1 MTSQINPNN
10 VNGNFPIAG
19 VPNNTQGFRD
29 NFTNI
34 KTNFEFAETEIDELQ
49 SKSIL
54 KSALSGAALDN
65 NVGNNLVYNAR
76 VQGISGTFVQI
87 ANTAGFINIDASAG
101 PYQSIVMGGNIN
113 LAFTANT
120 WPSAG
125 SYGKVRV
132 EITGTT
138 GQTITLPAAVTQ
150 GALGIQGINAGVI
163 TLAASGTYEFDFSTT
178 DGGASLTVFDLNR
191 PLNYYTNTVTVA
203 ATTPSTSA
211 GTGALIVAGGV
222 GVAGNLYVTGDIVG
236 NLVVTGQTF
245 TGNVSAGNFLASGL
259 VSATS
264 NVIGGNIS
272 TAGLVTATGNIIGGN
287 LNAAGLSLSGNVL
300 SAINMTAN
308 ITTTGGNLQAGNLL
322 TGGIASAT
330 GNITGGNLRTTGQ
343 ISATSNIT
351 GGNLNVAGNVVGG
364 NVSTAG
370 LITATGNI
378 TSAANIGAG
387 NVNATLFT
395 GTTVSVTGNVTAGNL
410 NAAGLS
416 LTSNV
421 VSALNV
427 TGNVTGGNINTGA
440 QVVATGNV
448 SGGNIVTA
456 ALVRGQ
462 TVSATAN
469 VVGGN
474 VSTAGLITATGNI
487 TGGNINTGAQ
497 VVATGNITGGN
508 INTGAQV
515 SATGNITGNYFL
527 GNGSQLTG
535 ISSLTAISEG
545 TTNMTVNGSGGN
557 ISTTIGG
564 TSNVAVFASTGINVL
579 GTVSASGNV
588 TGGNLLTLGLISAT
602 GNVTGGNINTGAQVV
617 ATGNVTGGN
626 LTTGAQVVA
635 TGNVTGGNL
644 RTAGQ
649 LLAASATAIAA
660 GGSQSLG
667 LEFSSTAD
675 FGIFFG
681 SGAPTISAA
690 QGSLYLRSDGT
701 TTNNRMYVN
710 TDGLTAWT
718 AVTTAS

>member
-34 KTNFEFAETEIDELQ
+34 KTNFEFAETEIDDLQ
-49 SKSIL
+49 SKAIL
-54 KSALSGAALDN
+54 KSALAGGTLDN

-76 VQGISGTFVQI
+76 VQGISGTLVQI

-125 SYGKVRV
+125 AYGKVRV
-132 EITGTT
+132 EITGTS
-138 GQTITLPAAVTQ
+138 GQTITLPTAVTQ
-150 GALGIQGINAGVI
+150 GTQGIQGINAGVI
-163 TLAASGTYEFDFSTT
+163 TLAASGTYEFDFSTS

-191 PLNYYTNTVTVA
+191 PLSYFTNPLTVA
-203 ATTPSTSA
+203 ATTVSTSA
-211 GTGALIVAGGV
+211 GSGALVVSGGV
-222 GVAGNLYVTGDIVG
+222 GINGNLYVSGDIVG
-236 NLVVTGQTF
+236 NFVVTGQTF
-245 TGNVSAGNFLASGL
+245 TGNVSAGNFLSSGL

-264 NVIGGNIS
+264 DVIGGNIS
-272 TAGLVTATGNIIGGN
+272 TAGLVTATGNITGGN

-343 ISATSNIT
+343 VSATSNIT
-351 GGNLNVAGNVVGG
+351 GGNLNAAGNVTGG
-364 NVSTAG
+364 N
-370 LITATGNI
+370 LITAGQ
-378 TSAANIGAG
+378 
-387 NVNATLFT
+387 
-395 GTTVSVTGNVTAGNL
+395 VSVTGNI
-410 NAAGLS
+410 
-416 LTSNV
+416 
-421 VSALNV
+421 
-427 TGNVTGGNINTGA
+427 TGGNINTGA

-448 SGGNIVTA
+448 TGGNIVTA

-474 VSTAGLITATGNI
+474 VSTAGLITATGNV

-508 INTGAQV
+508 LRTTGQV

-535 ISSLTAISEG
+535 IGSLTAISEG

-557 ISTTIGG
+557 ISATIGG

-588 TGGNLLTLGLISAT
+588 TGGN
-602 GNVTGGNINTGAQVV
+602 INTGAQVV

-626 LTTGAQVVA
+626 INTGAQVVA

-667 LEFSSTAD
+667 LEFSTTVD

-690 QGSLYLRSDGT
+690 KGSLYLRSDGS
-701 TTNNRMYVN
+701 TTNDRMYVN
-710 TDGLTAWT
+710 TDGSTTWT
-718 AVTTAS
+718 AVITVA